1 MALPAFSIE
10 MRNLVEVDGE
20 AINSNL
26 SHYRN
31 QSRGTFPELLCGLC
45 VLCGEILAHAKN
57 ENFAEMKPT
66 SK

>member
-1 MALPAFSIE
+1 
-10 MRNLVEVDGE
+10 VEVDGE

-31 QSRGTFPELLCGLC
+31 QSRGTFPEFLCGLC